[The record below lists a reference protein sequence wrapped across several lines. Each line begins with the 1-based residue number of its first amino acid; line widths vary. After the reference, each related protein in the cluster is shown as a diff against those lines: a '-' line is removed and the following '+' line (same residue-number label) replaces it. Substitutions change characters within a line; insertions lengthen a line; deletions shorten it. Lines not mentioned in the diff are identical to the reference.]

1 MEEEDAS
8 RFIPSPKNT
17 QKAKTKQD
25 ALKTGTW
32 VAISISM
39 PFFFSSLLLF
49 LALPSSLFSS
59 ITLLAFGLALPSLG
73 HLVLLSGK

>member
-1 MEEEDAS
+1 MRPDS
-8 RFIPSPKNT
+8 FRVPKKPK
-17 QKAKTKQD
+17 KAKTKQD
-25 ALKTGTW
+25 ALKTGAW

-59 ITLLAFGLALPSLG
+59 ITLLAFGFGPP
-73 HLVLLSGK
+73 